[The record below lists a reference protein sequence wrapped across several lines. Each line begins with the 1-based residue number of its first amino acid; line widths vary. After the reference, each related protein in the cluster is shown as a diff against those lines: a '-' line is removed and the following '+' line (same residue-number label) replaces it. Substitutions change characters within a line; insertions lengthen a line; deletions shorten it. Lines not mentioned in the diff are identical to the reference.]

1 MDEITIVVCLIF
13 GILQIILFFK
23 IWGMTNNVKRIL
35 NIFEE
40 VTKEKRLELETAAKK
55 AKYNNATE
63 NAADKFNIGD
73 LVVDSNGIQWRVA
86 EINGVIV
93 VCKNSTKGIVEYA
106 ADEIS
111 LFK

>member
-1 MDEITIVVCLIF
+1 MDGITIVVCLIF

-55 AKYNNATE
+55 AKYNNATG
-63 NAADKFNIGD
+63 NTADKFNIGD

-86 EINGVIV
+86 EINGGIV

-106 ADEIS
+106 EDEIS
-111 LFK
+111 LF